1 MNFKTHILLLRLKL
15 SRYIGLL
22 HRLKF
27 LFSYKVLR
35 ILYFCLIDA
44 QIQYCSAM
52 FLLTFKSHIK
62 PLQTLQNKAIRILD
76 KFLQFSRSTD
86 IHSETR
92 TSYLFL
98 DIMTLTQKSHL
109 LVSSWFFKIQHVH
122 NFFFD

>member
-1 MNFKTHILLLRLKL
+1 MKLPDTIHDIKRVYTAKYLGIVFDPTMNFKTHISLLRLKL

-44 QIQYCSAM
+44 QIQYYSAI

-62 PLQTLQNKAIRILD
+62 PLQTLQNKAIQILD
-76 KFLQFSRSTD
+76 VFTTPEEYRYPL
-86 IHSETR
+86 
-92 TSYLFL
+92 
-98 DIMTLTQKSHL
+98 
-109 LVSSWFFKIQHVH
+109 
-122 NFFFD
+122 